1 MNPASSNILVI
12 VRLSSDILAHAFK
25 VRGIEP
31 ISKHPSPDGTVE
43 LEIPESFR
51 REVRKWFAE
60 DDSVLYFSPA
70 QGDN

>member
-12 VRLSSDILAHAFK
+12 ARLSSDILAHALK

-31 ISKHPSPDGTVE
+31 ISQLPSPDGTIE

-51 REVRKWFAE
+51 REVRKWYAE
-60 DDSVLYFSPA
+60 DDSVLYFSLA
-70 QGDN
+70 QGDD

>member
-1 MNPASSNILVI
+1 MKPASSNILVI
-12 VRLSSDILAHAFK
+12 VRLSPDILAHALK

-31 ISKHPSPDGTVE
+31 ISQHPSPDGTVE

-51 REVRKWFAE
+51 GEVRKWYAE

-70 QGDN
+70 QGDD